1 MKKTFEWYM
10 SNKEWMDHVTSGEY
24 KNWLTVNYKDR

>member
-1 MKKTFEWYM
+1 MWYL

-24 KNWLTVNYKDR
+24 QKWLDINYKDRK